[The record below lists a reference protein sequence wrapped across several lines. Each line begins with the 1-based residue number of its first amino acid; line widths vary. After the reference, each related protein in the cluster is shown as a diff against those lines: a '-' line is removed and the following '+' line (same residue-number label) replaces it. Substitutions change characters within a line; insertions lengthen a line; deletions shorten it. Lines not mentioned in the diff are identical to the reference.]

1 MFLIVCKTKFSIKK
15 WWLYSSLDFFLYFF
29 FPWLFGAFSRKKSSK
44 ALTLFVFQRIIMTEQ
59 YRYSTKLYFACTN
72 INLVTWKVN
81 TAWHWNIPASLT
93 TALSPSELKR
103 LLLFSGRTKPISAM
117 AWLFSGAGIYLV
129 CWWRTFS
136 GPPATTHRVQTGKT
150 VIARGDEAH
159 MQPVRRHHAGAKWH
173 FNTCCVLGV

>member
-1 MFLIVCKTKFSIKK
+1 MTIFFHV
-15 WWLYSSLDFFLYFF
+15 DFFCTFVFHNCSALS
-29 FPWLFGAFSRKKSSK
+29 ARKISSK

-93 TALSPSELKR
+93 TALSPPELKR
-103 LLLFSGRTKPISAM
+103 RLLFSGRKKPISAM

-129 CWWRTFS
+129 CWWRTFC

-150 VIARGDEAH
+150 VIAKGDGAH
-159 MQPVRRHHAGAKWH
+159 TQPVRRHHVGAKWH
-173 FNTCCVLGV
+173 FNTCCMLGV